1 MDPRQ
6 QLQVIDQPYIAQI
19 AISPE
24 QALKAYQD
32 LRTVTAQVL
41 KKGTDYDVIPGT
53 PKPSLLKSGAENLLR
68 FCGLG
73 HRVEKVS
80 SMEDWE
86 NGFFYFEYKVTV
98 HKSFSDGSFHILS
111 ECIGSAN
118 SREPKYYKKKDGS
131 LRNPYEQVNTLQ
143 KMAIKRALVGATLQA
158 TGASGLFTQDV
169 EDMDLGGEQE
179 SHRSS
184 GGQQHKPN
192 TQSSSIGPS
201 QKQIDML
208 WKQAKNK
215 GLTNDDVHAII
226 QGQFKKTSVKEL
238 TGGREGEA
246 SDLISLLMST
256 DSAELKALA
265 NAYGAPKSKSTGPD
279 EYLPGE
285 DRNGPNP
292 NDFDLPM

>member
-1 MDPRQ
+1 MAADPRQ
-6 QLQVIDQPYIAQI
+6 LQIIDQPQTYIAQV
-19 AISPE
+19 AITPE

-86 NGFFYFEYKVTV
+86 NGFFYFEYKVIV
-98 HKSFSDGSFHILS
+98 HKSFPDGTTHVLS

-118 SREPKYYKKKDGS
+118 SREPKYYKKRDGS

-158 TGASGLFTQDV
+158 TGASGLFTQDI
-169 EDMDLGGEQE
+169 EDMDLD
-179 SHRSS
+179 HP
-184 GGQQHKPN
+184 QQ
-192 TQSSSIGPS
+192 PS
-201 QKQIDML
+201 QTSYSQGQSQGKGNANKPQNTPKDPDAPSSDQQRKAIYGIS
-208 WKQAKNK
+208 KGK
-215 GLTNDDVHAII
+215 GLEDEQLKSVLLYSA
-226 QGQFKKTSVKEL
+226 KKESSKDL
-238 TGGREGEA
+238 TMQEA
-246 SDLISLLMST
+246 SDLIKLLQSMEK
-256 DSAELKALA
+256 DELLALV
-265 NAYGAPKSKSTGPD
+265 GSKITGPD
-279 EYLPGE
+279 EWLPGE
-285 DRNGPNP
+285 DKT
-292 NDFDLPM
+292 

>member
-1 MDPRQ
+1 MVADPRQ
-6 QLQVIDQPYIAQI
+6 LQIIDQPQIYIAQV
-19 AISPE
+19 AITPE

-86 NGFFYFEYKVTV
+86 NGFFYFEYKVIV
-98 HKSFSDGSFHILS
+98 HKSFPDGTTHVLS

-118 SREPKYYKKKDGS
+118 SREPKYYKKRDGS

-158 TGASGLFTQDV
+158 TGASGLFTQDI
-169 EDMDLGGEQE
+169 EDMDLDQP
-179 SHRSS
+179 H
-184 GGQQHKPN
+184 Q
-192 TQSSSIGPS
+192 PS
-201 QKQIDML
+201 QNSQNQGRGSTSRAQNNTPKDPDAPSSDQQRKAIYGI
-208 WKQAKNK
+208 AKGK
-215 GLTNDDVHAII
+215 GLEDEQLKSVLLYSA
-226 QGQFKKTSVKEL
+226 KKDSSKDL
-238 TGGREGEA
+238 TMQEA
-246 SDLISLLMST
+246 SDLIKLLQSMEK
-256 DSAELKALA
+256 DELLALV
-265 NAYGAPKSKSTGPD
+265 GSKTAGPD
-279 EYLPGE
+279 EWLRGE
-285 DRNGPNP
+285 DKT
-292 NDFDLPM
+292 